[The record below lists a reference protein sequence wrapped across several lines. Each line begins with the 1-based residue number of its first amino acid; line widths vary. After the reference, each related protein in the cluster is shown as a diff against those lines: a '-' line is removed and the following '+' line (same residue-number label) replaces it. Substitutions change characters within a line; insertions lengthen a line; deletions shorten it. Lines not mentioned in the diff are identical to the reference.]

1 MNSPAP
7 VALRS
12 TPLRVMVRRAERGR
26 RLLAWALIAPSLVFV
41 LAAFAAPIAL
51 FLFRSVANPEVPG
64 TLRRTLA
71 RLREWDGR
79 DLPDERAYAALAA
92 DLKAVADSPD
102 VAVLARRLNY
112 NVPGFRTLVIR
123 TARDGAAAVAVA
135 VQDSGIGIDEKQV
148 ERLFRPLFTTKAEG
162 LGMGLAIARTIVD
175 AHGGR
180 LGAAN
185 NVHGG
190 ATFHFTLPVDTEER
204 P

>member
-1 MNSPAP
+1 EGDDPVRPDHAACDVPARRQVRELLVGQRGQADRAVRPVGRQGGLNSPAP

-26 RLLAWALIAPSLVFV
+26 RLLAGALIAPSLVFV

-123 TARDGAAAVAVA
+123 TA
-135 VQDSGIGIDEKQV
+135 
-148 ERLFRPLFTTKAEG
+148 
-162 LGMGLAIARTIVD
+162 
-175 AHGGR
+175 
-180 LGAAN
+180 
-185 NVHGG
+185 
-190 ATFHFTLPVDTEER
+190 
-204 P
+204 